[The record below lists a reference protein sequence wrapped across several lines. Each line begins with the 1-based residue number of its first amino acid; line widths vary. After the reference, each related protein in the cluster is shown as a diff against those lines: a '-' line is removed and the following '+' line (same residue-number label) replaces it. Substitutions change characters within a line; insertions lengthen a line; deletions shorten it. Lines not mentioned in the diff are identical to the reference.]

1 MSHKIMLEITFQTFQ
16 SCCVIFPYTTVC
28 LTSFTFIYKPSI
40 SHALSLT
47 LMRKLPCLPCRLSIH
62 NNNDSITFL
71 IYKQQIL
78 TKVAAKHHTSYW
90 KQGTARDKLSHFTS
104 SIRNSIHS
112 QKFSNICKIVLRF
125 TVSLCVFIYML
136 KSQIHMERQHAAHH
150 EHV

>member
-104 SIRNSIHS
+104 SIRKIQFTLRNLAIFVRL
-112 QKFSNICKIVLRF
+112 FSDLL
-125 TVSLCVFIYML
+125 SHCVCLYTC
-136 KSQIHMERQHAAHH
+136 
-150 EHV
+150 